1 MIRIAIIDDEPRQR
15 RGMEQLIIALRPEAE
30 VLAFRNAKEAL
41 EALRVQPAQIIFS
54 DIRMPHMTGLDLAQ
68 RVHERMP
75 NTLVILISAY
85 SEFEYAHKA
94 IELGVFSYL
103 LKPIQPEAVRAVLDK
118 ALERLEQRRREEAII
133 RMRDACLSERQ
144 QRLFQVWLSGELSA
158 QQYSEMD
165 GHLLRDEGGRLIR
178 VILPDPA
185 DTRRQYSAAE
195 CDEIYETL
203 TQWLLDTLEPAHI
216 TAAITAL
223 KPYTLTAAVFSGE
236 DPEQKLAEYQRLCRE
251 DYGFAPDLL
260 VGGYWERLDEQVR
273 QACEQLTLLEEYR
286 FYFGSGALIRGERLP
301 PMPDEVPAV
310 DERSLEETRQ
320 AVLAGNE
327 ESVTTSLSALV
338 RHGARTRPLPRA
350 LKDQT
355 ILILLRLRQSVRDV
369 HAPQGTETFDNEL
382 LALRDVSTC
391 RELIEQACGLA
402 VRLCALCREAWKQS
416 SPLPG
421 VLRYLETHYMEE
433 ISLAQMAQSCH
444 YSTSYFSTLF
454 KAQTG
459 ETFVSYL
466 NRLRL
471 EKACE
476 LLLTT
481 NGKNADIAQQVG
493 FSDPKYFNRLFVR
506 QYGMPAH
513 AYRKSARKGEER

>member
-15 RGMEQLIIALRPEAE
+15 RGMEQLIAALQPEAE

-41 EALRVQPAQIIFS
+41 EALSVQPAQIIFS

-68 RVHERMP
+68 RVHELMP

-103 LKPIQPEAVRAVLDK
+103 LKPIQPEAVRGALEK
-118 ALERLEQRRREEAII
+118 ALKRLEERKREEAII

-144 QRLFQVWLSGELSA
+144 QRLFQLWLSGELSA
-158 QQYSEMD
+158 QQRREMD
-165 GHLLRDEGGRLIR
+165 GQLPQGAGGRLIR
-178 VILPDPA
+178 VILPDLA
-185 DTRRQYSAAE
+185 NFCSQYSAVE
-195 CDEIYETL
+195 CDEIRDTL
-203 TQWLLDTLEPAHI
+203 TQWLLDTLQPAQ
-216 TAAITAL
+216 TAAAVTAL
-223 KPYTLTAAVFSGE
+223 NPYTLTAAVFSEE
-236 DPEQKLAEYQRLCRE
+236 DPAKKLAEYQRLCRN
-251 DYGFAPDLL
+251 DYGFSPDLL
-260 VGGYWERLDEQVR
+260 LGGYWEHLDEQVR
-273 QACEQLTLLEEYR
+273 QACAQLASLEEYC
-286 FYFGSGALIRGERLP
+286 FYFGPGALIRGERLP
-301 PMPDEVPAV
+301 PMPGEVPPF
-310 DERSLEETRQ
+310 EEQSLEEIRQ
-320 AVLAGNE
+320 AVLAGNG
-327 ESVTTSLSALV
+327 ESTEAMLSALV
-338 RHGARTRPLPRA
+338 KRCARTRPLPRA

-355 ILILLRLRQSVRDV
+355 ILILLRLRQGVQDV
-369 HAPQGTETFDNEL
+369 HPPQGTEAFDNDF

-391 RELIEQACGLA
+391 RELIEQVCGLA
-402 VRLCALCREAWKQS
+402 LRLCALCRESWMQT

-421 VLRYLETHYMEE
+421 VLRYLEKHYMEE
-433 ISLAQMAQSCH
+433 ITLTQMARSCH

-513 AYRKSARKGEER
+513 AYRKSARRGEER

>member
-1 MIRIAIIDDEPRQR
+1 
-15 RGMEQLIIALRPEAE
+15 
-30 VLAFRNAKEAL
+30 
-41 EALRVQPAQIIFS
+41 
-54 DIRMPHMTGLDLAQ
+54 
-68 RVHERMP
+68 
-75 NTLVILISAY
+75 
-85 SEFEYAHKA
+85 
-94 IELGVFSYL
+94 
-103 LKPIQPEAVRAVLDK
+103 
-118 ALERLEQRRREEAII
+118 
-133 RMRDACLSERQ
+133 
-144 QRLFQVWLSGELSA
+144 
-158 QQYSEMD
+158 
-165 GHLLRDEGGRLIR
+165 
-178 VILPDPA
+178 
-185 DTRRQYSAAE
+185 
-195 CDEIYETL
+195 
-203 TQWLLDTLEPAHI
+203 
-216 TAAITAL
+216 
-223 KPYTLTAAVFSGE
+223 
-236 DPEQKLAEYQRLCRE
+236 
-251 DYGFAPDLL
+251 
-260 VGGYWERLDEQVR
+260 
-273 QACEQLTLLEEYR
+273 
-286 FYFGSGALIRGERLP
+286 
-301 PMPDEVPAV
+301 MPDEVPAV